1 MTFAIE
7 RSIGLS
13 SYQLVSPAD
22 KHKWKGLNL
31 SKISNG
37 LPVLASTSC
46 TSDSVNVADHA
57 LGEIVVDDQIYA
69 FEINSSTHE
78 VSANEDPR
86 IALPKIANYFVTF
99 ALRSIRM
106 YDVHIYTLIQKFLK
120 SVWT

>member
-31 SKISNG
+31 SKISYG

-86 IALPKIANYFVTF
+86 ITLPKIANYFVTF

-120 SVWT
+120 SV